1 MRKEVSNKISLALA
15 IGLHIAL
22 AVLLVIS
29 FDHTMHLPPMA
40 NPDENKEII
49 DAVVVNK
56 KSLQDEVDRLAL
68 IEAKRKQQEQAKK
81 QELQRKEIEAKQK
94 REKEEE
100 LLVELKKKNEQ
111 LKKEAE
117 LQRLVK
123 EQQEQELKDKVKAEQ
138 ETLKKIQKQKEELV
152 AAKNK
157 ALIEQKAAEL
167 AKQQEL
173 AKQKE
178 KALADE
184 NAKKAASVNQAEMDR
199 YKMLLRN
206 RLHQHWRQPLGVDFN
221 KFSCKIAV
229 RLMPT
234 GDVID
239 VTIVQSSGSVEFD
252 RSAELAVRKAS
263 PLPMPPDPALASQF
277 REFDFIFKPE
287 AA

>member
-1 MRKEVSNKISLALA
+1 VRKEVSNKISLGLA

-22 AVLLVIS
+22 GILLITS
-29 FDHTMHLPPMA
+29 FDHTMRLTPMA

-49 DAVVVNK
+49 EAVVVNK
-56 KSLQDEVDRLAL
+56 KSLQDEVDRLAM

-81 QELQRKEIEAKQK
+81 QELQRKEAEAKEN
-94 REKEEE
+94 REKEEK

-138 ETLKKIQKQKEELV
+138 ENLKKIQKQKDDAL

-157 ALIEQKAAEL
+157 AIVEQKAAEL
-167 AKQQEL
+167 AKEL
-173 AKQKE
+173 EKAKQKE
-178 KALADE
+178 KVLADE
-184 NAKKAASVNQAEMDR
+184 NAKKAASVNQAELD
-199 YKMLLRN
+199 KFKILLRN

-229 RLMPT
+229 RLLPT
-234 GDVID
+234 GEVIE
-239 VTIVQSSGSVEFD
+239 VRVVESSGSVEFD
-252 RSAELAVRKAS
+252 RSAAVAVEKAS
-263 PLPMPPDPALASQF
+263 PLPMPSDPSLASQF

>member
-1 MRKEVSNKISLALA
+1 VQKEVSQKVSLGLAL
-15 IGLHIAL
+15 GLHIAL
-22 AVLLVIS
+22 GILLFTS
-29 FDHTMHLPPMA
+29 FDHTMHLLPMTT
-40 NPDENKEII
+40 PDENKEII
-49 DAVVVNK
+49 EAVVVNK

-68 IEAKRKQQEQAKK
+68 MEAKRKQQEQAKK
-81 QELQRKEIEAKQK
+81 QELQRKDAELKQK
-94 REKEEE
+94 REKEEQ
-100 LLVELKKKNEQ
+100 LSVDLKKKNEQ

-138 ETLKKIQKQKEELV
+138 ETLKKMQKQKDELV

-157 ALIEQKAAEL
+157 ALIEQKAAEV
-167 AKQQEL
+167 AKQQEQ

-178 KALADE
+178 KVLADE
-184 NAKKAASVNQAEMDR
+184 NVKKAASVNQAQLDQF
-199 YKMLLRN
+199 KMMLRN
-206 RLHQHWRQPLGVDFN
+206 KLHQHWRQPLGVDFN

-263 PLPMPPDPALASQF
+263 PLPMPTDPALAREF
-277 REFDFIFKPE
+277 REFDFIFRPE